1 MAKASSKAKQA
12 KIGRPS
18 KFDPAFV
25 EQARKLALLRAT
37 DEEMADFWDISVPT
51 LHAWRKAHPE
61 FLKATKEGKLIA
73 DAEIAESLFHRAK
86 GYSHPAVKIF
96 NDRET
101 GVTQVPY
108 TEHYPPDTTAASL
121 WLRNR
126 QPDKWRDKVEVD
138 QKHTLDPDIL
148 GTTPLELARGLAFV
162 LALGQRDAGA
172 APAAPAAPPM
182 KH

>member
-1 MAKASSKAKQA
+1 MAKASRKAKA
-12 KIGRPS
+12 KTGRPS
-18 KFDPAFV
+18 KFDPAFI

-61 FLKATKEGKLIA
+61 FLKATKQGKLIA
-73 DAEIAESLFHRAK
+73 DAEIAESLFQRAK
-86 GYSHPAVKIF
+86 GYSHAAVKIF
-96 NDRET
+96 NDREV

-108 TEHYPPDTTAASL
+108 TERYPPDTTAASL

-138 QKHTLDPDIL
+138 QNHSIDPESL

-162 LALGQRDAGA
+162 LALGRREAGT